1 MKFLWKQWEEKNMS
15 FSKNELKG
23 TGQVFSFTFFS
34 LLKSKANIVTMIIF
48 AIIGLLAVPAVLLFG
63 GSGVSTASGGSLSGV
78 VIYNETEL
86 PIEETVLTAEDSW
99 FSSVSVWIKEEAAGE
114 DAAEEL
120 SPEEAAVQITR
131 DGTDGYLLRFYTAGD
146 TELSSADLE
155 PLEELLQREV
165 QRAEYK
171 AAGLSDS
178 QIQLLLADYA
188 VDTETVEDYVNTA
201 EEDAG
206 SGYVVQLV
214 YAIVVL
220 MVSIMSASYI
230 IRAVVEEKSS
240 KLVEMLLLNVRPL
253 SLIAGKILAALSY
266 VFSLLILF
274 LGCVLVSYGVSSR
287 VFGIPG
293 LREIFGILSE
303 QLGIEHIG
311 AGLIFAMLVSLLL
324 GCLTFAIIA
333 GVSGAGCSS
342 MDDLSGA
349 ATVSTFLVMAGYFV
363 SIVVINVPS
372 RGAALFSSL
381 CPVLSVFCAPV
392 QYAMGNISVGM
403 LIVSWLV
410 QAVVILLLAV
420 FCARIYSYLIMY
432 KGSRLTW
439 GKMIGIARK
448 KTGKGGVN

>member
-1 MKFLWKQWEEKNMS
+1 MS
-15 FSKNELKG
+15 SSKSELKG

-63 GSGVSTASGGSLSGV
+63 GSGGSTASYGGTLTGV
-78 VIYNETEL
+78 VIYNETGL
-86 PIEETVLTAEDSW
+86 PLEETELTAEESP
-99 FSSVSVWIKEEAAGE
+99 FSSVSVRIAEEAAGAN
-114 DAAEEL
+114 AAEEL
-120 SPEEAAVQITR
+120 SPEEAAVQITG
-131 DGTDGYLLRFYTAGD
+131 DQADGYLLRFYTAED
-146 TELSSADLE
+146 TELSSGDLE
-155 PLEELLQREV
+155 TLEGQLRREV
-165 QRAEYK
+165 QRADYK
-171 AAGLSDS
+171 AAGLTDS
-178 QIQLLLADYA
+178 QIRLLMADYTI
-188 VDTETVEDYVNTA
+188 DTETAEAYVEAA
-201 EEDAG
+201 EEDTG
-206 SGYVVQLV
+206 SGYVVQLI

-220 MVSIMSASYI
+220 MVSIMAASYI

-274 LGCVLVSYGVSSR
+274 LVCVLVSYGVSSR

-303 QLGIEHIG
+303 QLGMEHIG
-311 AGLIFAMLVSLLL
+311 AGMIFAMILSLLL

-342 MDDLSGA
+342 MDDISGA
-349 ATVSTFLVMAGYFV
+349 ATASTFLVMAGYFV
-363 SIVVINVPS
+363 SIVVINIPS
-372 RGAALFSSL
+372 GGAVLFSSL

-410 QAVVILLLAV
+410 QAAVILILSV
-420 FCARIYSYLIMY
+420 FCARVYSYLIMY